1 MKAVKMIFK
10 FLLKIMLIYS
20 IILFCIDGLF
30 SLLSMT
36 PTYSLQ
42 ILVFE
47 KLVPY
52 IIGILAMLYCAIKI

>member
-20 IILFCIDGLF
+20 IFFFCIDGLF

-42 ILVFE
+42 IFVFE

-52 IIGILAMLYCAIKI
+52 IIGILAMLYCAVKL